1 MGPPS
6 LSVMKGPTKSF
17 VGGPRP
23 WAAGWRRNESRR
35 KRCGRK
41 PRRGKAPSAGYVSHA
56 NRPAWLNP
64 REEHRGKA

>member
-17 VGGPRP
+17 VVGPRP
-23 WAAGWRRNESRR
+23 LTAGWRRNESYGKRR
-35 KRCGRK
+35 GRK
-41 PRRGKAPSAGYVSHA
+41 QRGEKPFSAGYVSHA

-64 REEHRGKA
+64 REAHAGTA